1 MSRNSILV
9 LKHNSQKIPNF
20 QWGGLISLT
29 PPPSGYDSIAQLG
42 TPIKH
47 GSLYATSP
55 TPNDLYTSLYYDT
68 LSYQM
73 SQKLQLG
80 LPFRHSSCIYM

>member
-47 GSLYATSP
+47 GSLYMQQVQLLTTYTRLYTMIHSP
-55 TPNDLYTSLYYDT
+55 TKCHKNYS
-68 LSYQM
+68 
-73 SQKLQLG
+73 
-80 LPFRHSSCIYM
+80 